1 MVFRKYI
8 FFVLGIL
15 NSSVFFVC
23 SAQPITEHVVGDTV
37 GDNRRS
43 DIEFLIGVSQII
55 EKDKD
60 RLQSLKEDS
69 ITLEPLFNQLGR
81 KFYEIDKMRDS
92 LQQRRVSRE
101 YVAFINY
108 QWQYLR
114 DILDFLLDRRRT
126 MELQRK
132 ILIQKIEKEEEALD
146 FFMKG
151 EIFAIVEATLQKGWE
166 DSKAAEEKEE
176 SSNEAN
182 VKTDTAANAEPR
194 EESGAD
200 DYNWSV
206 IELERE
212 LQVLEARFEVSK
224 KTWLFVEQLLAL
236 NQDDL
241 FLAKS
246 LAKKSSVLL
255 TKWESNLKSMQD
267 DLNEL
272 MKSDSAVALRDDL
285 RKSLSQIAPLATRM
299 KNRGVQDSL
308 LAHDLELRMARLKA
322 TQEPLAEKVQDAS
335 KNIEKKKRRLD
346 FMTSP
351 LAPHRVMSFIV
362 NTGPRILFLM
372 IIFLVTYL
380 ALRWL
385 IKAILP
391 KFSFKSY
398 KSKEEQQERIET
410 LRRALHSAM
419 TIIILIVAVLTLLSE
434 FGIDVSVLLGGAAVF
449 SLAIAFGAQSL
460 IRDYFSGVMI
470 ISENQ
475 YRVGNVVNINNV
487 SGVVEDITLRMT
499 ILRDSEGVAH
509 FIPHGEIKIVSNLG
523 YIWSQVALDVKIAY
537 TENVD
542 YVMEV
547 IMEVARAMRKD
558 PEFGKF
564 IIRDPELLG
573 VDSFADSSIIVKI
586 LVKTAPLKQW
596 NVKRELL
603 RRIKNRFDEEGIE
616 IPLAYQRIYYTP
628 GEGLISHSEKIKEQ
642 PRGKNRDD

>member
-1 MVFRKYI
+1 MTFRKYI

-15 NSSVFFVC
+15 SSSVFFIC
-23 SAQPITEHVVGDTV
+23 TAQPIAEHIVGDTI

-60 RLQSLKEDS
+60 RLQSLKDDS
-69 ITLEPLFNQLGR
+69 ITLEPLFKHLSSR
-81 KFYEIDKMRDS
+81 FYEIDKMRDS
-92 LQQRRVSRE
+92 TQQRSVSRE
-101 YVAFINY
+101 YVASINY
-108 QWQYLR
+108 QWEYLR

-132 ILIQKIEKEEEALD
+132 ILGHKIEKEQEALD

-166 DSKAAEEKEE
+166 DSKSAEENEAP
-176 SSNEAN
+176 SNEGNA
-182 VKTDTAANAEPR
+182 KTDTTADAEPH
-194 EESGAD
+194 EENGAD
-200 DYNWSV
+200 DFNWSV
-206 IELERE
+206 IEMERE
-212 LQVLEARFEVSK
+212 LQVLEARFEVSR

-236 NQDDL
+236 NQDDS

-246 LAKKSSVLL
+246 LARKSSVLL
-255 TKWESNLKSMQD
+255 SKWESSLKSMQD

-285 RKSLSQIAPLATRM
+285 RKSLGQIAPLAKRM

-308 LAHDLELRMARLKA
+308 LANDLDLRMARLRA
-322 TQEPLAEKVQDAS
+322 RQGPLAEMIQDAS
-335 KNIEKKKRRLD
+335 KNIEIKKRRLN

-362 NTGPRILFLM
+362 NNGPRILLLM
-372 IIFLVTYL
+372 IIFLLTYL

-391 KFSFKSY
+391 KFAFKRY

-410 LRRALHSAM
+410 LRRALHSGM

-434 FGIDVSVLLGGAAVF
+434 FGINVSVLLGGAAVF

-460 IRDYFSGVMI
+460 IKDYFSGVMI

-499 ILRDSEGVAH
+499 ILRDVEGVAH

-523 YIWSQVALDVKIAY
+523 YIWSQVALEIKIGY

-547 IMEVARAMRKD
+547 IMEVARALRKD

-596 NVKRELL
+596 TVKRELL

-616 IPLAYQRIYYTP
+616 IPLSYQRIHYTP
-628 GEGLISHSEKIKEQ
+628 GEGLISQSEKIKEQ
-642 PRGKNRDD
+642 PRGKIRDD

>member
-1 MVFRKYI
+1 MTFRKFI
-8 FFVLGIL
+8 FFVVGIL
-15 NSSVFFVC
+15 NSSLFFVC
-23 SAQPITEHVVGDTV
+23 TAQPIAEHVVGDTI

-43 DIEFLIGVSQII
+43 DIEFLIGVGQII
-55 EKDKD
+55 ENDKD
-60 RLQSLKEDS
+60 RLESLKEDS
-69 ITLEPLFNQLGR
+69 ITLEPLFKQLGR
-81 KFYEIDKMRDS
+81 KFFEIDRMRDS
-92 LQQRRVSRE
+92 LEQQSVSPE
-101 YVAFINY
+101 YVASINY

-132 ILIQKIEKEEEALD
+132 ILGHKIEKEQEALD

-151 EIFAIVEATLQKGWE
+151 DIFNIVETTLQKGWE
-166 DSKAAEEKEE
+166 GSKAAEENEE
-176 SSNEAN
+176 SVDKADG
-182 VKTDTAANAEPR
+182 KTDTTAIAEPR
-194 EESGAD
+194 EEDGVD

-206 IELERE
+206 IEMERD
-212 LQVLEARFEVSK
+212 LQILEARFEVSK

-255 TKWESNLKSMQD
+255 SKWESNLKSMQD

-272 MKSDSAVALRDDL
+272 TKSDSAMALRDDL
-285 RKSLSQIAPLATRM
+285 RKSLSQIAPLAARM

-322 TQEPLAEKVQDAS
+322 RQEPLAEMIQDAS

-351 LAPHRVMSFIV
+351 LAPHRVLSFIV
-362 NTGPRILFLM
+362 NNGPRILFLM
-372 IIFLVTYL
+372 IIFLLTYL

-391 KFSFKSY
+391 KFTFKRY

-410 LRRALHSAM
+410 LRRALHSGM

-434 FGIDVSVLLGGAAVF
+434 FGINVSVLLGGAAVF

-460 IRDYFSGVMI
+460 IKDYFSGVMI

-499 ILRDSEGVAH
+499 ILRDIEGVAH

-542 YVMEV
+542 YVMDI
-547 IMEVARAMRKD
+547 IMEVARAMKKD

-564 IIRDPELLG
+564 IIKEPELLG
-573 VDSFADSSIIVKI
+573 VDSFADSSLIVKI
-586 LVKTAPLKQW
+586 LVKTPPLKQW
-596 NVKRELL
+596 IVKRELL

-616 IPLAYQRIYYTP
+616 IPLPFQRIYYNP
-628 GEGLISHSEKIKEQ
+628 GEGLVPHPEKIKEQ

>member
-1 MVFRKYI
+1 MTFRKYI

-15 NSSVFFVC
+15 SSSVFFVC
-23 SAQPITEHVVGDTV
+23 TAQPIAEDVVGDTT
-37 GDNRRS
+37 GYNRRS
-43 DIEFLIGVSQII
+43 GIEFLIGLSQII

-69 ITLEPLFNQLGR
+69 ITLEPLFKQLSSR
-81 KFYEIDKMRDS
+81 FYEIDKVRDS
-92 LQQRRVSRE
+92 LQQQSVSRAD
-101 YVAFINY
+101 VTSLNY

-132 ILIQKIEKEEEALD
+132 ILAHKIEKEQEVLD

-151 EIFAIVEATLQKGWE
+151 ETFAIVEATLQKGW
-166 DSKAAEEKEE
+166 DSQAAEEKEE
-176 SSNEAN
+176 SSDDAD
-182 VKTDTAANAEPR
+182 VKTDTTTAAPR
-194 EESGAD
+194 EEVVAD

-206 IELERE
+206 IEMERE
-212 LQVLEARFEVSK
+212 LQVLEARFEFSK
-224 KTWLFVEQLLAL
+224 KTWLFLEELLAL

-246 LAKKSSVLL
+246 LATKSSVLL
-255 TKWESNLKSMQD
+255 SKWESNLKSMQN

-272 MKSDSAVALRDDL
+272 MKSDSAVALRNDL
-285 RKSLSQIAPLATRM
+285 RKSLHQIAPLAARM

-308 LAHDLELRMARLKA
+308 LANDLELRMARLKA
-322 TQEPLAEKVQDAS
+322 IQEPLAEKVQDAS
-335 KNIEKKKRRLD
+335 KNIEKKKRRLE

-372 IIFLVTYL
+372 IIFLLTYL

-523 YIWSQVALDVKIAY
+523 YIWSQVALDIKIAY

-547 IMEVARAMRKD
+547 IMEVARALRKD

-573 VDSFADSSIIVKI
+573 VDSFADASIIVKI

-596 NVKRELL
+596 TVKRELL

-616 IPLAYQRIYYTP
+616 IPLSYQRIQYTP

-642 PRGKNRDD
+642 PRGKIRDD

>member
-1 MVFRKYI
+1 MSK
-8 FFVLGIL
+8 LTQL
-15 NSSVFFVC
+15 
-23 SAQPITEHVVGDTV
+23 
-37 GDNRRS
+37 
-43 DIEFLIGVSQII
+43 LM
-55 EKDKD
+55 
-60 RLQSLKEDS
+60 QSLVK
-69 ITLEPLFNQLGR
+69 
-81 KFYEIDKMRDS
+81 RD
-92 LQQRRVSRE
+92 
-101 YVAFINY
+101 
-108 QWQYLR
+108 
-114 DILDFLLDRRRT
+114 
-126 MELQRK
+126 
-132 ILIQKIEKEEEALD
+132 
-146 FFMKG
+146 
-151 EIFAIVEATLQKGWE
+151 
-166 DSKAAEEKEE
+166 
-176 SSNEAN
+176 
-182 VKTDTAANAEPR
+182 
-194 EESGAD
+194 GAD

-224 KTWLFVEQLLAL
+224 KTWLFLEQLLAL

-255 TKWESNLKSMQD
+255 SKWESNLKSMQD

-285 RKSLSQIAPLATRM
+285 RKSLNQIAPLAARM

-372 IIFLVTYL
+372 IIFLLTYL
-380 ALRWL
+380 ALRWM

-434 FGIDVSVLLGGAAVF
+434 FGINVSVLLGGAAVF

-499 ILRDSEGVAH
+499 ILRDVEGVAH

-564 IIRDPELLG
+564 MIREPELLG

-596 NVKRELL
+596 IVKRELL

-616 IPLAYQRIYYTP
+616 IPLSYQRIYYTP

>member
-1 MVFRKYI
+1 
-8 FFVLGIL
+8 
-15 NSSVFFVC
+15 
-23 SAQPITEHVVGDTV
+23 
-37 GDNRRS
+37 
-43 DIEFLIGVSQII
+43 
-55 EKDKD
+55 
-60 RLQSLKEDS
+60 
-69 ITLEPLFNQLGR
+69 
-81 KFYEIDKMRDS
+81 
-92 LQQRRVSRE
+92 
-101 YVAFINY
+101 
-108 QWQYLR
+108 
-114 DILDFLLDRRRT
+114 
-126 MELQRK
+126 
-132 ILIQKIEKEEEALD
+132 
-146 FFMKG
+146 
-151 EIFAIVEATLQKGWE
+151 
-166 DSKAAEEKEE
+166 
-176 SSNEAN
+176 
-182 VKTDTAANAEPR
+182 
-194 EESGAD
+194 
-200 DYNWSV
+200 
-206 IELERE
+206 
-212 LQVLEARFEVSK
+212 
-224 KTWLFVEQLLAL
+224 
-236 NQDDL
+236 
-241 FLAKS
+241 
-246 LAKKSSVLL
+246 
-255 TKWESNLKSMQD
+255 MQD

-285 RKSLSQIAPLATRM
+285 RKSLSQIAPLAARM

-308 LAHDLELRMARLKA
+308 LANDLELRMARLKA
-322 TQEPLAEKVQDAS
+322 IQEPLAEKIQDAS

-362 NTGPRILFLM
+362 NNGPRILFLM
-372 IIFLVTYL
+372 IIFLLTYL

-391 KFSFKSY
+391 KFTFKRY
-398 KSKEEQQERIET
+398 KSKEEQQERTET
-410 LRRALHSAM
+410 LRRALHSGM

-434 FGIDVSVLLGGAAVF
+434 FGINVSVLLGGAAVF

-460 IRDYFSGVMI
+460 IKDYFSGVMI

-499 ILRDSEGVAH
+499 ILRDVEGVAH
-509 FIPHGEIKIVSNLG
+509 FIPHGEIKIVSNIG
-523 YIWSQVALDVKIAY
+523 YIWSQVALDVKIGY

-547 IMEVARAMRKD
+547 IMEVAHALRKD

-586 LVKTAPLKQW
+586 LVKTSPLKQW
-596 NVKRELL
+596 IVKRELL

-616 IPLAYQRIYYTP
+616 IPVAYQRIHYTP

>member
-1 MVFRKYI
+1 VS
-8 FFVLGIL
+8 L
-15 NSSVFFVC
+15 VC
-23 SAQPITEHVVGDTV
+23 TAQPITEHVVGDTI
-37 GDNRRS
+37 GAN
-43 DIEFLIGVSQII
+43 IEFLIGISQII
-55 EKDKD
+55 ERDKD
-60 RLQSLKEDS
+60 RLQNLKDDS
-69 ITLEPLFNQLGR
+69 ITLEPLFKQLGSR
-81 KFYEIDKMRDS
+81 FYEIDKMRDS
-92 LQQRRVSRE
+92 IQQRSVSSE
-101 YVAFINY
+101 QVASINY
-108 QWQYLR
+108 QWEYLR

-132 ILIQKIEKEEEALD
+132 ILGHKIEKEQEALD

-151 EIFAIVEATLQKGWE
+151 EIFAIVESTLQKGWE
-166 DSKAAEEKEE
+166 DSNSAEENEVP
-176 SSNEAN
+176 SNDGNA
-182 VKTDTAANAEPR
+182 KTDTTAAVVPR
-194 EESGAD
+194 EDNGAD

-206 IELERE
+206 IEMERE
-212 LQVLEARFEVSK
+212 LQVLEARFEVSR

-246 LAKKSSVLL
+246 LAKKSSALL
-255 TKWESNLKSMQD
+255 SKWESKLKSMQD
-267 DLNEL
+267 DLNAL
-272 MKSDSAVALRDDL
+272 MKSDSAVALRGDL
-285 RKSLSQIAPLATRM
+285 RKSLSQIAPLAKRM

-308 LAHDLELRMARLKA
+308 LANDLDLRMARLKA
-322 TQEPLAEKVQDAS
+322 IQEPLAEKIQDAS
-335 KNIEKKKRRLD
+335 KNIEKKKRRLN

-362 NTGPRILFLM
+362 NNGPRILLLV
-372 IIFLVTYL
+372 IIFLLTYL
-380 ALRWL
+380 VLRWL

-391 KFSFKSY
+391 KFAFKRY

-410 LRRALHSAM
+410 LRRALHSGM

-434 FGIDVSVLLGGAAVF
+434 FGINVSVLLGGAAVF

-460 IRDYFSGVMI
+460 IKDYFSGVMI

-499 ILRDSEGVAH
+499 ILRDVEGVAH

-523 YIWSQVALDVKIAY
+523 YIWSQVALDIKIAY

-547 IMEVARAMRKD
+547 IMDVARALRKD

-573 VDSFADSSIIVKI
+573 VDSFADSSIVVKI
-586 LVKTAPLKQW
+586 LVKTPPLKQW
-596 NVKRELL
+596 TVKRELL

-616 IPLAYQRIYYTP
+616 IPLSYQRIHYTP

-642 PRGKNRDD
+642 PRGKIRDD

>member
-1 MVFRKYI
+1 M
-8 FFVLGIL
+8 LGIL
-15 NSSVFFVC
+15 SSSVFFVC
-23 SAQPITEHVVGDTV
+23 TAQPITEHVVGDTI

-43 DIEFLIGVSQII
+43 DIEFLIGLGQII

-60 RLQSLKEDS
+60 RLESLKEDS
-69 ITLEPLFNQLGR
+69 ITLEPLFKQLGR

-92 LQQRRVSRE
+92 LQQQSVSRE
-101 YVAFINY
+101 YVAYINY

-126 MELQRK
+126 TDLQRK
-132 ILIQKIEKEEEALD
+132 ILGHKIEKEQEVLR

-151 EIFAIVEATLQKGWE
+151 EAFAIVEATLDKGWE
-166 DSKAAEEKEE
+166 DSKAVEEKEE
-176 SSNEAN
+176 SSNEAD
-182 VKTDTAANAEPR
+182 VKTDTAANSEPR
-194 EESGAD
+194 EEDEVD

-224 KTWLFVEQLLAL
+224 KTWLFLEQLLAL

-246 LAKKSSVLL
+246 LARKSSVLL

-267 DLNEL
+267 DLNAL
-272 MKSDSAVALRDDL
+272 TKSDSAVSLRNDL
-285 RKSLSQIAPLATRM
+285 RKSLSQIAPLAVRM
-299 KNRGVQDSL
+299 KNRRVQDSL
-308 LAHDLELRMARLKA
+308 LAHDLGLRMARLKA
-322 TQEPLAEKVQDAS
+322 AQEPLAEKVQEAS
-335 KNIEKKKRRLD
+335 KNIEKKKRRLE

-351 LAPHRVMSFIV
+351 LAPHRVTSFIV

-372 IIFLVTYL
+372 IIFLITYL

-523 YIWSQVALDVKIAY
+523 YIWSQVALDIKIAY

-547 IMEVARAMRKD
+547 LMEVAHALRKD

-596 NVKRELL
+596 TVKRELL

-616 IPLAYQRIYYTP
+616 IPFSYQRIHYTP

-642 PRGKNRDD
+642 PRGKIKDD

>member
-1 MVFRKYI
+1 MAFRKYI

-15 NSSVFFVC
+15 NSSLFFVC
-23 SAQPITEHVVGDTV
+23 NAQPIAEHVVGDTI
-37 GDNRRS
+37 GNNRRS

-55 EKDKD
+55 ENDKD

-69 ITLEPLFNQLGR
+69 LTLEPLFKELGSR
-81 KFYEIDKMRDS
+81 FYHIDKLRDS
-92 LQQRRVSRE
+92 LQRGSVSHE
-101 YVAFINY
+101 YAASINY
-108 QWQYLR
+108 QWEYLR

-132 ILIQKIEKEEEALD
+132 ILGHKIEKEQEALD

-151 EIFAIVEATLQKGWE
+151 EIFAVVEATLQKGWE
-166 DSKAAEEKEE
+166 DSKAAEKKEE
-176 SSNEAN
+176 SSNEADVN
-182 VKTDTAANAEPR
+182 ADTTGNSEPR
-194 EESGAD
+194 DAGGAD

-206 IELERE
+206 IEMERE
-212 LQVLEARFEVSK
+212 LQILEARFDVSK
-224 KTWLFVEQLLAL
+224 KTWLFVEQLLSL

-267 DLNEL
+267 DLKEL
-272 MKSDSAVALRDDL
+272 TKSDSAAALRSDL
-285 RKSLSQIAPLATRM
+285 RKSLNQIAPLAGRM
-299 KNRGVQDSL
+299 KNRGTQDSL
-308 LAHDLELRMARLKA
+308 LANDLESRMARLKA
-322 TQEPLAEKVQDAS
+322 IQEPLSEKIQDAS
-335 KNIEKKKRRLD
+335 KNIEKKKRRLN

-351 LAPHRVMSFIV
+351 LAPHRVMFFIV
-362 NTGPRILFLM
+362 NNGPRILLLM
-372 IIFLVTYL
+372 MIFLLTYL

-391 KFSFKSY
+391 KFAFTRY
-398 KSKEEQQERIET
+398 RSKEEQQERIET
-410 LRRALHSAM
+410 LRRALHSGM
-419 TIIILIVAVLTLLSE
+419 TIIILIVAILTLLSE
-434 FGIDVSVLLGGAAVF
+434 FGINVSVLLGGAAVF

-460 IRDYFSGVMI
+460 IKDYFSGVMI

-499 ILRDSEGVAH
+499 ILRDVEGVAH

-537 TENVD
+537 NENVD

-547 IMEVARAMRKD
+547 IMDLARAMRKD

-564 IIRDPELLG
+564 IIREPELLG

-586 LVKTAPLKQW
+586 LVKTVPLKQW
-596 NVKRELL
+596 VIKRELL

-616 IPLAYQRIYYTP
+616 IPLSYQRIHYTP
-628 GEGLISHSEKIKEQ
+628 GEGLVSHSEKIKEQ
-642 PRGKNRDD
+642 PRGKNRDT